1 MTGVQTCALRSISPQ
16 EAAALL
22 EEEEAEEPLKPD
34 PAEKAKPAASSD
46 PGHVMTPEEIA
57 ALLANM

>member
-1 MTGVQTCALRSISPQ
+1 MK
-16 EAAALL
+16 
-22 EEEEAEEPLKPD
+22 EEEAEEPLKPD